1 METTAAR
8 LESQVNK
15 VEREKNELISE
26 LENRNNSLAKQGDNV
41 LKLQKQVKEVKEKL
55 ENSEM
60 QVDELR
66 QTNQKQSE
74 ENRSLFKQVGF
85 NYILLYNW

>member
-1 METTAAR
+1 M
-8 LESQVNK
+8 NK
-15 VEREKNELISE
+15 LEREKNELISE

-85 NYILLYNW
+85 NYVLLYNW

>member
-1 METTAAR
+1 METTVAR
-8 LESQVNK
+8 LQSQVNK
-15 VEREKNELISE
+15 LEREKNELISE

-55 ENSEM
+55 ENSEI

-85 NYILLYNW
+85 IYVLYNW

>member
-15 VEREKNELISE
+15 VEREKNELMSE

-85 NYILLYNW
+85 IYVLLYNW